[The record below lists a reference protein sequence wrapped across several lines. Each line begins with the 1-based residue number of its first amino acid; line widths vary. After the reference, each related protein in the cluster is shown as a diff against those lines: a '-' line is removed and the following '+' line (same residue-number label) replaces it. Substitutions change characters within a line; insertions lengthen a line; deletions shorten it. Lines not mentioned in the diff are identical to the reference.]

1 MDTPV
6 SFLLSFLRFRT
17 QFEKDERGQTAKSLV
32 NHCCF
37 YCAVE
42 YAKVTY
48 TLDSSVSVQTS
59 FFWRFV
65 EHLGLPFESF
75 TEQAVREFFAV
86 SFPVTR

>member
-6 SFLLSFLRFRT
+6 TFLLSFLRFRA
-17 QFEKDERGQTAKSLV
+17 QFEKDERGQTAKPLL
-32 NHCCF
+32 F
-37 YCAVE
+37 YCCAVE

-48 TLDSSVSVQTS
+48 TLDSSISVHAS

-65 EHLGLPFESF
+65 EHLGLPFESC
-75 TEQAVREFFAV
+75 TVQAVREFFPV

>member
-6 SFLLSFLRFRT
+6 SFLLSFLRFA

-37 YCAVE
+37 TCAVE

-48 TLDSSVSVQTS
+48 TLDSSISVHDS
-59 FFWRFV
+59 FIWRFV
-65 EHLGLPFESF
+65 EHLGLPFESC
-75 TEQAVREFFAV
+75 TVQAVREFSA
-86 SFPVTR
+86 SPSL